1 MTTENNK
8 IIAEFM
14 GLNKTKMFFN
24 LKTGNYVKKET
35 ADCDI
40 KVVDVYLKN
49 NKPITNFYYHS
60 DWNWLMEVVE
70 KIESLGYYVNIT
82 GTYVSI
88 GAIESKT
95 NPIFIEKDSNIKIE
109 AVYNAC
115 VEFIKWYNSHL
126 CSNCGRFDDVVGTHN
141 IDTCEECALNS

>member
-24 LKTGNYVKKET
+24 LKSGNYVKKET
-35 ADCDI
+35 DDCDI

-70 KIESLGYYVNIT
+70 KIESLGYWVEILGGMHN
-82 GTYVSI
+82 VCSI
-88 GAIESKT
+88 GLTNNIES
-95 NPIFIEKDSNIKIE
+95 FIYLDSESKIE
-109 AVYNAC
+109 AVYNAV
-115 VEFIKWYNSHL
+115 VEFIKWYNEQKSAKE
-126 CSNCGRFDDVVGTHN
+126 N
-141 IDTCEECALNS
+141 

>member
-1 MTTENNK
+1 MDNIIENNK
-8 IIAEFM
+8 LIAKFM

-70 KIESLGYYVNIT
+70 KCLVGEAEYNEDEAKKAIREIYESLCNI
-82 GTYVSI
+82 
-88 GAIESKT
+88 
-95 NPIFIEKDSNIKIE
+95 NISS
-109 AVYNAC
+109 VYNAC
-115 VEFIKWYNSHL
+115 VKFIKWYNENKSK
-126 CSNCGRFDDVVGTHN
+126 
-141 IDTCEECALNS
+141 

>member
-1 MTTENNK
+1 MNNIIENNK
-8 IIAEFM
+8 LIAEFM

-40 KVVDVYLKN
+40 TVVDVYLKN

-70 KIESLGYYVNIT
+70 KIEKLKCTV
-82 GTYVSI
+82 V
-88 GAIESKT
+88 
-95 NPIFIEKDSNIKIE
+95 IEKNICRIHKGGLHFGHAYKFETKIE

-115 VEFIKWYNSHL
+115 LEFIKWYNKQK
-126 CSNCGRFDDVVGTHN
+126 
-141 IDTCEECALNS
+141 

>member
-1 MTTENNK
+1 MDNIIENNK
-8 IIAEFM
+8 LIAEFM

-70 KIESLGYYVNIT
+70 KIESLGNDILIT
-82 GTYVSI
+82 SNYIQITYDKGEKFI
-88 GAIESKT
+88 TIEL
-95 NPIFIEKDSNIKIE
+95 EGNIKIF

-115 VEFIKWYNSHL
+115 IEFIKWYNEK
-126 CSNCGRFDDVVGTHN
+126 NQ
-141 IDTCEECALNS
+141 